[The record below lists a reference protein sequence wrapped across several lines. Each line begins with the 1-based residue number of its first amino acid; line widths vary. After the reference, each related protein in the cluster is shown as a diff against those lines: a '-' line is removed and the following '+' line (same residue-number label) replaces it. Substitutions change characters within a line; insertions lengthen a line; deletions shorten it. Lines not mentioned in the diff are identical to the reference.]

1 MELNIK
7 IEVSASVEAWFWQD
21 VQNLTEQDN
30 RLIFNCRVD
39 IVTPLCLA
47 EEADMC
53 LSFFGSHILDLK
65 KRIIIP
71 IQKFEN
77 K

>member
-21 VQNLTEQDN
+21 VQNLTEHDN
-30 RLIFNCRVD
+30 GLIFNRRVD

-53 LSFFGSHILDLK
+53 LSF
-65 KRIIIP
+65 
-71 IQKFEN
+71 
-77 K
+77 